1 MTTYAEQV
9 RPYINFES
17 KDEMDKHFNMFRKK
31 HRFDITEKENKVLFT
46 LNGYAMKFPGAC
58 KIETEKLAKAAG
70 VSVTTVKNAI
80 RKAVNFNMLKRFK
93 TRKQNGSRQGVT
105 VYQFQRFLPENCPL
119 KNDYSQ
125 NNEKPCESKE
135 KELKFEPY
143 ALTLLLPSLKKS
155 FKDTNITDMP
165 EKNKSLKI
173 GLLNKIPQVI
183 AKAIGP
189 FMDDAKEIYEMVGTI
204 FNAKSKVDKS
214 IKFEAYE
221 DTYYKAIVSVFESQ
235 KRAARN
241 ERKNKPFNVFAV
253 MYKAILETT
262 KRIVCPELPV
272 KSAEQPKVPVKPN
285 ARIEQVPHF
294 MIDAATDPI
303 EKARLIEQN
312 ELAKKQHSVR
322 NGKEAVPSWFVPV
335 SERKNVV
342 EAPVRI
348 QNEPEIDFEA
358 ERIKMLQKLGY
369 SQEEIVG
376 GFKNA

>member
-1 MTTYAEQV
+1 MNYLQQYAQFTS
-9 RPYINFES
+9 I
-17 KDEMDKHFNMFRKK
+17 KEMDKHVQQHIEQSFNK
-31 HRFDITEKENKVLFT
+31 ITSSTRKVL
-46 LNGYAMKFPGAC
+46 YAIAGRSLRFIGASHL
-58 KIETEKLAKAAG
+58 KIETIANDIKVSDKTVSRAIKKLEELGILKKINSTKKNGIKGANIYSILPF
-70 VSVTTVKNAI
+70 VPSDVPTVMSERMI
-80 RKAVNFNMLKRFK
+80 
-93 TRKQNGSRQGVT
+93 
-105 VYQFQRFLPENCPL
+105 C
-119 KNDYSQ
+119 
-125 NNEKPCESKE
+125 EKPCDTKVEAPKVE
-135 KELKFEPY
+135 TE
-143 ALTLLLPSLKKS
+143 AVNLLITNKSLR
-155 FKDTNITDMP
+155 DTNITDMP

-173 GLLNKIPQVI
+173 GLLNKVPQVI

-189 FMDDAKEIYEMVGTI
+189 FMDDANEIYEMVGTI

-241 ERKNKPFNVFAV
+241 ERKDKPFNVFAV

-262 KRIVCPELPV
+262 KRIVCPEMPV

-285 ARIEQVPHF
+285 ARIEQVPQF

-312 ELAKKQHSVR
+312 ELAKKQHTVR

-335 SERKNVV
+335 SERNNVV
-342 EAPVRI
+342 EALVRG

-358 ERIKMLQKLGY
+358 ERQRILAKLG
-369 SQEEIVG
+369 
-376 GFKNA
+376 

>member
-1 MTTYAEQV
+1 MNYLQQYAQFTSV
-9 RPYINFES
+9 
-17 KDEMDKHFNMFRKK
+17 KEMDKHVQQHIEK
-31 HRFDITEKENKVLFT
+31 HADKFTRSTLKVL
-46 LNGYAMKFPGAC
+46 YAIAGRALRFVGAAHL
-58 KIETEKLAKAAG
+58 KAETIAKGAKVSEK
-70 VSVTTVKNAI
+70 
-80 RKAVNFNMLKRFK
+80 
-93 TRKQNGSRQGVT
+93 T
-105 VYQFQRFLPENCPL
+105 VYRAIDKLVELGIISKVNSTKMNGIKGANIYSVLPFVHANVLSEKTVREN
-119 KNDYSQ
+119 Q
-125 NNEKPCESKE
+125 EKPCDTKVEVPKVE
-135 KELKFEPY
+135 AE
-143 ALTLLLPSLKKS
+143 AVNLLITNKSL
-155 FKDTNITDMP
+155 KDTNITDMP
-165 EKNKSLKI
+165 EKRKSLKI
-173 GLLNKIPQVI
+173 GLLNKVPQVI

-189 FMDDAKEIYEMVGTI
+189 FMDDANEIYEMVGTI

-241 ERKNKPFNVFAV
+241 ERKDKPFNVFAV

-285 ARIEQVPHF
+285 ARIEQVPQF

-312 ELAKKQHSVR
+312 ELAKKQHTVR

-335 SERKNVV
+335 SERNNVV
-342 EAPVRI
+342 EAPERG

-358 ERIKMLQKLGY
+358 ERIKILQQLGY
-369 SQEEIVG
+369 SGNEIQTI
-376 GFKNA
+376 